1 MGMLAWLIGQFW
13 PALLALAAIA
23 AGFLGLKAKA
33 AHDRQIGLA
42 EARREQQEIDDAAGH
57 RARLSAARIAG
68 ADDSELDRVRREQAA
83 ERERLMRR
91 RG

>member
-1 MGMLAWLIGQFW
+1 MNMIAWLIGQFW
-13 PALLALAAIA
+13 PVLLAIGAVI
-23 AGFLGLKAKA
+23 AGFLSLKAKA
-33 AHDRQIGLA
+33 AHDRSQGLA
-42 EARREQQEIDDAAGH
+42 QARKEQQEIDDAAGH

-83 ERERLMRR
+83 QRERLMRR